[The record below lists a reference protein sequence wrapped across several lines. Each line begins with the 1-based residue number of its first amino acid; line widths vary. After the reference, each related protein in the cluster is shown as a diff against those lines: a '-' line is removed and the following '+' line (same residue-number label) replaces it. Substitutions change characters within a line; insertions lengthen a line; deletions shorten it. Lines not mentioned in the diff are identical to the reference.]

1 MNHQNL
7 LSLPKPFAKRNTSL
21 NIRLTTE
28 EKQWIE
34 GLAADLNVAP
44 STLARHVV
52 MQAVRFH
59 LTRKSQDGSQ
69 G

>member
-1 MNHQNL
+1 MNHPNP
-7 LSLPKPFAKRNTSL
+7 LSLPKPPAKRSASL

-44 STLARHVV
+44 STLARHFVI
-52 MQAVRFH
+52 QAVRFH
-59 LTRKSQDGSQ
+59 LARKTSDGGQ